1 MVTDFDCWHPDHEN
15 VDVLKVIKVLL
26 GNAAKA
32 KNVIKNLI
40 ENFEKHIDP
49 NDPTNNCL
57 DGSIITAPEKRT
69 KKTIE
74 KLKTVAGR
82 VLNK

>member
-1 MVTDFDCWHPDHEN
+1 M
-15 VDVLKVIKVLL
+15 KVLL
-26 GNAAKA
+26 DNAAKA
-32 KNVIKNLI
+32 KNMIKNLI
-40 ENFEKHIDP
+40 ENFEDHIDP

-57 DGSIITAPEKRT
+57 DVAIITAPEKRT

-74 KLKTVAGR
+74 KLKNVAGR

>member
-1 MVTDFDCWHPDHEN
+1 MVTDYDCWHPDHEN
-15 VDVLKVIKVLL
+15 VDVQQVIKVLL
-26 GNAAKA
+26 ANAAKA
-32 KNVIKNLI
+32 KNMIKNLI
-40 ENFEKHIDP
+40 VNFESHLDP

-57 DGSIITAPEKRT
+57 DVAITSPEKRT
-69 KKTIE
+69 QKTKD

>member
-1 MVTDFDCWHPDHEN
+1 M
-15 VDVLKVIKVLL
+15 
-26 GNAAKA
+26 
-32 KNVIKNLI
+32 IKNLI
-40 ENFEKHIDP
+40 DNFESHIDP

-57 DGSIITAPEKRT
+57 DVAIITAPEKRT

>member
-1 MVTDFDCWHPDHEN
+1 MAQ
-15 VDVLKVIKVLL
+15 IM
-26 GNAAKA
+26 
-32 KNVIKNLI
+32 IKNLVD
-40 ENFEKHIDP
+40 NFEDHIDP

-57 DGSIITAPEKRT
+57 DVAIITAPERRT

-82 VLNK
+82 VLNI

>member
-1 MVTDFDCWHPDHEN
+1 M
-15 VDVLKVIKVLL
+15 
-26 GNAAKA
+26 
-32 KNVIKNLI
+32 IKNI
-40 ENFEKHIDP
+40 IDNFDTHIDP

-57 DGSIITAPEKRT
+57 DVAIITAPEKRSQKT
-69 KKTIE
+69 KN

>member
-1 MVTDFDCWHPDHEN
+1 M
-15 VDVLKVIKVLL
+15 
-26 GNAAKA
+26 
-32 KNVIKNLI
+32 IKNLI
-40 ENFEKHIDP
+40 DNFESYVDP
-49 NDPTNNCL
+49 NDTTNNCL
-57 DGSIITAPEKRT
+57 DVAIITAPEKRT